1 MADDLVDRLRE
12 TQEHLRTIKAAD
24 GEMDARLSM
33 AMVRTGQAAARIQ
46 ALDDE
51 RLKLLR
57 ANYAA
62 NRQLAEVTLHRNLEA
77 ALAEER
83 EATEGRFMAQVAA
96 LQIALAEA
104 LRERTEARAEAANLR
119 ADLKQA
125 EGRVKAITIAMH
137 DAIRRPM
144 GVVPET
150 AEPFYQPALAS
161 DALLDRQG
169 E

>member
-1 MADDLVDRLRE
+1 MTDDLVERLRE
-12 TQEHLRTIKAAD
+12 TQEHLRTMKAAD

-51 RLKLLR
+51 RLELLR

-96 LQIALAEA
+96 LEIALAE
-104 LRERTEARAEAANLR
+104 
-119 ADLKQA
+119 A

-150 AEPFYQPALAS
+150 AEPFYSPAMAEQ
-161 DALLDRQG
+161 AEARRVTRAQG
-169 E
+169 S